1 MRFFKFLITLAVVVV
16 GLGYGLYYFGTNIA
30 SEKIMSAVSS
40 ELESSGQIDTLK
52 KELNQNPALKELVE
66 EGANIEE
73 SQLPF
78 TTKEQATR
86 VLIKKIGLGEL
97 QSLQSQF
104 QNGIS
109 QNEMLELINKMSGKL
124 TDEEILAIKV
134 IAYKELNK

>member
-1 MRFFKFLITLAVVVV
+1 MKFFKFLITLTIVVG

-30 SEKIMSAVSS
+30 SEKIMGAVSS
-40 ELESSGQIDTLK
+40 ELESSGQIDALK
-52 KELNQNPALKELVE
+52 KELNQNPELNKLVE
-66 EGANIEE
+66 EGANIDE

-97 QSLQSQF
+97 QNLQSQA
-104 QNGIS
+104 QNGLS
-109 QNEMLELINKMSGKL
+109 ENQLLELINKMADKL
-124 TDEEILAIKV
+124 TDEEILALKV